1 MASSSSDLTLDYKP
15 NGDCGGGGGGGL
27 YQVMPTQQA
36 AAAAALVVDH
46 HLTTTG
52 QATQKLQE
60 FLSRLEEERL
70 KIDAFKR
77 ELPLCMQLLNH
88 AMEAYRQQLEAYQ
101 MGSQHGAAVAAARPL
116 VLEEFIPL
124 KNIGIDAAAA
134 AVTVDNA
141 GSNAPSEKASWM
153 VSAQLWNGP
162 AADTA
167 AKGPQTPK
175 EHSEHPLDTT
185 PKLSALDGG
194 GGAFL
199 PFSKDNTMADG
210 TSAAL
215 PELALAPA
223 EKDAIT
229 VAAAEVDKR
238 PYVHDAGSNNGVLAR
253 RDGQNGAKPTS
264 TAPDGQ
270 SVVPPPPQ
278 QTHRKAR
285 RCWSPE
291 LHRRF
296 VNALQILGGAQ
307 VATPKQIR
315 ELMKVD
321 GLTNDEVKSHLQKYR
336 LHTRRPM
343 AAPPTPTAA
352 GPQLVVLGG
361 IWVPPEY
368 ATQAAAPGIY
378 GAHPATQP
386 HYTAAVAAQEYYHHQ
401 SNAAVHHHLQHH
413 PAAAAMVVH
422 HRAVAPPPPPPLLPP
437 AYKSAKRV
445 GSPPDSEGRGNGG
458 RERSESI
465 EEGEGEERE
474 DDDDDDE
481 MAAAATNKNDA
492 DADDDEDITTTT
504 SAAAAIKY

>member
-1 MASSSSDLTLDYKP
+1 MASSSSDLTLDYKL
-15 NGDCGGGGGGGL
+15 NGDDCGGRSV
-27 YQVMPTQQA
+27 YQVMPKPPA
-36 AAAAALVVDH
+36 APALSVDH

-52 QATQKLQE
+52 QAATQKLQE

-77 ELPLCMQLLNH
+77 ELPLCMQLLSH

-101 MGSQHGAAVAAARPL
+101 MGSQQGAAAARPL
-116 VLEEFIPL
+116 VLEEFISA

-134 AVTVDNA
+134 AAMDKAGRNA
-141 GSNAPSEKASWM
+141 TSEKASWM

-162 AADTA
+162 AVDTA
-167 AKGPQTPK
+167 TKGPQTPK
-175 EHSEHPLDTT
+175 EHSEHPLDTS
-185 PKLSALDGG
+185 PKLSTLDGG
-194 GGAFL
+194 GGGAGQRKGGAFL
-199 PFSKDNTMADG
+199 PFSKDNAMADG
-210 TSAAL
+210 GAAGL
-215 PELALAPA
+215 PELSLAPA

-229 VAAAEVDKR
+229 VAAAEVDNK
-238 PYVHDAGSNNGVLAR
+238 PYVHDAGGNNGVVTR
-253 RDGQNGAKPTS
+253 RDAQNGTKPTS
-264 TAPDGQ
+264 TALDGQ
-270 SVVPPPPQ
+270 SVPPPPPP

-343 AAPPTPTAA
+343 AAPPTPTAPA
-352 GPQLVVLGG
+352 PQLVVLGG

-368 ATQAAAPGIY
+368 ATQAAAPAIY

-401 SNAAVHHHLQHH
+401 SPAAVHHHHHLQHH
-413 PAAAAMVVH
+413 PAAAAMAVH
-422 HRAVAPPPPPPLLPP
+422 HRAVAPPPPPPLPP
-437 AYKSAKRV
+437 AYKSAARV
-445 GSPPDSEGRGNGG
+445 GSPDSEGHGSGGG
-458 RERSESI
+458 REWSESI
-465 EEGEGEERE
+465 EEEGEGEERE
-474 DDDDDDE
+474 DDEEE
-481 MAAAATNKNDA
+481 MAAAAATNKPDADA
-492 DADDDEDITTTT
+492 DADDITT
-504 SAAAAIKY
+504 SAAAAVRF